1 MENKLLSNFIFFQRR
16 NDIWDNPV
24 FDSLENYKINRERI
38 NALAIY
44 LAWGFEK
51 RYSLLSNGK
60 QLYM

>member
-51 RYSLLSNGK
+51 RYSPWGNGK
-60 QLYM
+60 KL